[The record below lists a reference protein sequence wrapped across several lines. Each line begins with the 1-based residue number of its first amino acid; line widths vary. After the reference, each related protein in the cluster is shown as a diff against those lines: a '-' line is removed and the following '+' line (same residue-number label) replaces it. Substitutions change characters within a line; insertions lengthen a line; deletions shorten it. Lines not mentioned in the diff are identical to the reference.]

1 MKKFTWIALVLLL
14 TLLVSAVAGA
24 ETYDHVLKRG
34 MKDKT
39 DTFPDG
45 ADNDIKYMQTRLAY
59 YEYYTGNIDGSFG
72 SGMYKAVVAFQ
83 KRNNLKADGK
93 IGGNTWAKLVA
104 SDSMKKSDFKVDDVE
119 IKDES
124 DTVIATVGFN
134 TIRPGDKG
142 PSVGEVQKMLQKL
155 YFLNPNKVF
164 DQTYDNTTK
173 EAVKAFQ
180 AAVGLSADGVVGEKT
195 WTALKKAESSPGS
208 YWSKSKKTR
217 RTLGSGMRGYD
228 VYILQ
233 QMLKDDNYMSAI
245 TNIGYF
251 DDATYKALYD
261 FQKKNKINTT
271 GRLDANTKAC
281 MAGESY
287 EEAINELDGTSTSP
301 YDRPKLKYGS
311 HGQYVRSAQ
320 NYLISAGAMT
330 GSADGVFGSKTLA
343 AVKLF
348 QTNKGLKA
356 DGIIGAATWAKLMD
370 VDLSQGGQASDDF
383 VDPTTGAV
391 YKTLKRGD
399 SGYAVTNLQNLLYQ
413 LHMIDLSDIDGKFG
427 KQTETAVKQFQ
438 KEAGLKQDGK
448 VGYNTFA
455 ALYHKLNLD

>member
-1 MKKFTWIALVLLL
+1 MKKGFTLIELLGVIVIL
-14 TLLVSAVAGA
+14 G
-24 ETYDHVLKRG
+24 
-34 MKDKT
+34 
-39 DTFPDG
+39 
-45 ADNDIKYMQTRLAY
+45 I
-59 YEYYTGNIDGSFG
+59 
-72 SGMYKAVVAFQ
+72 
-83 KRNNLKADGK
+83 
-93 IGGNTWAKLVA
+93 IGL
-104 SDSMKKSDFKVDDVE
+104 
-119 IKDES
+119 
-124 DTVIATVGFN
+124 IATPIVQG
-134 TIRPGDKG
+134 TI
-142 PSVGEVQKMLQKL
+142 
-155 YFLNPNKVF
+155 
-164 DQTYDNTTK
+164 
-173 EAVKAFQ
+173 
-180 AAVGLSADGVVGEKT
+180 EK
-195 WTALKKAESSPGS
+195 
-208 YWSKSKKTR
+208 
-217 RTLGSGMRGYD
+217 
-228 VYILQ
+228 
-233 QMLKDDNYMSAI
+233 N
-245 TNIGYF
+245 
-251 DDATYKALYD
+251 
-261 FQKKNKINTT
+261 
-271 GRLDANTKAC
+271 NTKAC

-343 AVKLF
+343 AVKLY

-413 LHMIDLSDIDGKFG
+413 LHMIDLGDIDGKFG

>member
-1 MKKFTWIALVLLL
+1 MKKFTWIALVMALILLF
-14 TLLVSAVAGA
+14 SAVASA

-45 ADNDIKYMQTRLAY
+45 ENDIQYMQKRLAY
-59 YEYYTGNIDGSFG
+59 YEYYTGKIDGIYG
-72 SGMYKAVVAFQ
+72 SGMYKAVAAFQ
-83 KRNNLKADGK
+83 KRNGLKVDGK

-104 SDSMKKSDFKVDDVE
+104 SDSLKKSDFKVDDVE
-119 IKDES
+119 IKDEA
-124 DTVIATVGFN
+124 DNVVATVGFN

-164 DQTYDNTTK
+164 EQTYDSTTK
-173 EAVKAFQ
+173 EGVKAFQ
-180 AAVGLSADGVVGEKT
+180 AAVGLNADGIVGEKT
-195 WTALKKAESSPGS
+195 WNALNAAVKNPGK
-208 YWSKSKKTR
+208 YWSKSKKIR
-217 RTLGSGMRGYD
+217 RNLSSGMRGYD

-233 QMLKDDNYMSAI
+233 QMLKDDNYMSSI
-245 TNIGYF
+245 TNAGYF
-251 DDATYKALYD
+251 DTATYNGLYD

-287 EEAINELDGTSTSP
+287 EEAIIEADTTATSP
-301 YDRPKLKYGS
+301 YDRPTLKYGS
-311 HGQYVRSAQ
+311 HGYYVRSAQ

-348 QTNKGLKA
+348 QSNKGLKA
-356 DGIIGAATWAKLMD
+356 AGIIGAATWAKLMN
-370 VDLSQGGQASDDF
+370 VDLSQGGQASDDY

-427 KQTETAVKQFQ
+427 KKTETAVKQFQ

>member
-1 MKKFTWIALVLLL
+1 MKKFTWIALVMALILLF
-14 TLLVSAVAGA
+14 SAVASA

-39 DTFPDG
+39 DEFPDSE
-45 ADNDIKYMQTRLAY
+45 DDIQYMQKRLAY
-59 YEYYTGNIDGSFG
+59 YEYYTGKIDGAFG

-104 SDSMKKSDFKVDDVE
+104 SDSIKKSDFKVDDVE

-155 YFLNPNKVF
+155 YFLNPDK
-164 DQTYDNTTK
+164 TYEQIYDSATK
-173 EAVKAFQ
+173 DGVKAFQ
-180 AAVGLSADGVVGEKT
+180 AAVGLSADGIVGEKT
-195 WTALKKAESSPGS
+195 WTALNAAVKNPGK
-208 YWSKSKKTR
+208 YWSKAKKIR
-217 RTLGSGMRGYD
+217 RVLSSGMRGYD

-233 QMLKDDNYMSAI
+233 QILEDDNYLPYISH
-245 TNIGYF
+245 IGYF
-251 DDATYKALYD
+251 DDATYKALYSL
-261 FQKKNKINTT
+261 QKKHKIKTT

-281 MAGESY
+281 IAGESY
-287 EEAINELDGTSTSP
+287 EEAIIEADTTATSP
-301 YDRPKLKYGS
+301 YDRPTLKYGS
-311 HGQYVRSAQ
+311 HGYYVRSAQ
-320 NYLISAGAMT
+320 NYLISAGALT
-330 GSADGVFGSKTLA
+330 GTADGVFGAKTLA

-348 QTNKGLKA
+348 QSNKGLKS
-356 DGIIGAATWAKLMD
+356 DGIIGAETWAKLMN
-370 VDLSQGGQASDDF
+370 VDLSQSAQASDDF

-399 SGYAVTNLQNLLYQ
+399 HGYAVTNLQNLLYQ
-413 LHMIDLSDIDGKFG
+413 LNMFDIDDIDGKFG
-427 KQTETAVKQFQ
+427 AKTETAVKQFQ